1 MSVRDNLLR
10 LHRWRLQER
19 QDYLAGLESLMERL
33 RADARRLQDEIAE
46 TERAAGRP
54 ANHLAGNDAGGSALY
69 LGPMLDRREK
79 IERSLAE
86 IEVQIEEA
94 RETVAAAQQEVK
106 HAENGAGGIHAT
118 PAPMRVT
125 RRTRRDRQPAPRA
138 PVPFAGNTRL
148 F

>member
-46 TERAAGRP
+46 IERAVGRS
-54 ANHLAGNDAGGSALY
+54 ANHPDGPALY
-69 LGPMLDRREK
+69 LGPMLDRRQK
-79 IERSLAE
+79 IERSMAE
-86 IEVQIEEA
+86 IESQIEEA
-94 RETVAAAQQEVK
+94 RETVATALQEVK
-106 HAENGAGGIHAT
+106 HAENGAGTHSGS
-118 PAPMRVT
+118 PPMRVT
-125 RRTRRDRQPAPRA
+125 RRARRERQPAPRE